1 MINVFDIFGVN
12 QEDKGE
18 NTIILKPTE
27 HMLNPSFPG
36 LKDEGITVTF
46 DRHTALSQEDAQF
59 ISWDHPMVSG
69 VFDMI
74 CNDDFGCASVA
85 LLKNNK
91 LPVGTFFVELIFV
104 AETSAPK
111 ALQMGRFLPPTP
123 IRVLMDKGG
132 NNLADNVA
140 FDAFNQQLSA
150 VGRQTA
156 SKLVNALQTA
166 IHPLISSADE
176 LAQATLEDIK
186 NQALSN
192 MQKQLGDEQARLQ
205 ALKAINPNIRDEEI
219 QVFDK
224 QREQLTTHIEKAQL
238 KLDAIRLIVV
248 SNQ

>member
-1 MINVFDIFGVN
+1 M
-12 QEDKGE
+12 
-18 NTIILKPTE
+18 
-27 HMLNPSFPG
+27 
-36 LKDEGITVTF
+36 
-46 DRHTALSQEDAQF
+46 
-59 ISWDHPMVSG
+59 
-69 VFDMI
+69 
-74 CNDDFGCASVA
+74 
-85 LLKNNK
+85 
-91 LPVGTFFVELIFV
+91 
-104 AETSAPK
+104 
-111 ALQMGRFLPPTP
+111 
-123 IRVLMDKGG
+123 
-132 NNLADNVA
+132 
-140 FDAFNQQLSA
+140 
-150 VGRQTA
+150 GRQTA

>member
-1 MINVFDIFGVN
+1 M
-12 QEDKGE
+12 
-18 NTIILKPTE
+18 
-27 HMLNPSFPG
+27 
-36 LKDEGITVTF
+36 
-46 DRHTALSQEDAQF
+46 
-59 ISWDHPMVSG
+59 
-69 VFDMI
+69 
-74 CNDDFGCASVA
+74 
-85 LLKNNK
+85 
-91 LPVGTFFVELIFV
+91 GTFFVELIFV